1 MHLALLVDVVT
12 ISTAIAIILAIAYN
26 CADHATQYA
35 THGGTCP
42 CPEPGYDRTRDGA
55 GSGADYRSGGAAGNH
70 MISVGVAGTTS
81 QDKTAHG
88 SGGD

>member
-42 CPEPGYDRTRDGA
+42 CPEPGYD
-55 GSGADYRSGGAAGNH
+55 
-70 MISVGVAGTTS
+70 
-81 QDKTAHG
+81 
-88 SGGD
+88 